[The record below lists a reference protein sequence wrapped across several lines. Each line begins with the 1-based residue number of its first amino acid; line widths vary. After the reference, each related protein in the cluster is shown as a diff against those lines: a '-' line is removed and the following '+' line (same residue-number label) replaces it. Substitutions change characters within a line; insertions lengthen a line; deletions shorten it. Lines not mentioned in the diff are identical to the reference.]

1 MNRIL
6 SEEGIDELQAAKR
19 GRLEAENW
27 KAINP
32 LWRLADP
39 LNVQQAAA
47 LIAGFDPNVVRFN
60 SNDAAWFE
68 SEGFTDSGGIGWVQT
83 AFAAL
88 TNAVLAGKL
97 RVKIAHDARPV
108 DEADEERFA
117 DMMECGD
124 YFSQGIEIAAGDGE
138 RYINGYFVK
147 DAPNWARTM
156 IGAEEIREWLKSKG
170 FCTGFFFATA
180 TDAPDYLDPKN
191 PRYAPKL
198 AAAMRAWQSVTDAG
212 GKHPKQALAKWLREH
227 AAEFGMTDDEGKPNE
242 TGIEEAAKVAN
253 WQPGGGAPKTPGE

>member
-1 MNRIL
+1 MNCK
-6 SEEGIDELQAAKR
+6 E
-19 GRLEAENW
+19 
-27 KAINP
+27 INP

-39 LNVQQAAA
+39 LTVHQAAA
-47 LIAGFDPNVVRFN
+47 LIAGFDPNAVRFD

-68 SEGFTDSGGIGWVQT
+68 ETGFTDSDGIRWVQT

-88 TNAVLAGKL
+88 VNAINAHKL
-97 RVKIAHDARPV
+97 PATIRRDARMQGWDESPEYGEAVRLLYV
-108 DEADEERFA
+108 DDGSTGGGYQPAVIYCEAPDWGKTTVAVSDLVTWLE
-117 DMMECGD
+117 
-124 YFSQGIEIAAGDGE
+124 AAG
-138 RYINGYFVK
+138 
-147 DAPNWARTM
+147 
-156 IGAEEIREWLKSKG
+156 IR
-170 FCTGFFFATA
+170 TGFFFPTA
-180 TDAPDYLDPKN
+180 TDAPDYLDLKN

-198 AAAMRAWQSVTDAG
+198 AAAVRAWQSVTDAG